1 MRLIIT
7 EKNNSAQK
15 IAEILSGG
23 AAKETKSFTIP
34 VFKWSDSEGE
44 TSVVGTGGHGVERA
58 FPEEKEYK
66 QWKLDLIH
74 GLVDAPLITRPTD
87 GKKNVNVPKDKK
99 PEDMTLEECTALLG
113 GAKAGKGAKTKK
125 TAAPKTAAK
134 KAPKK
139 KAAKRAKAKKA

>member
-23 AAKETKSFTIP
+23 AATETKSFTIP

-58 FPEEKEYK
+58 FPEEKEFK
-66 QWKLDLIH
+66 QWKLDD
-74 GLVDAPLITRPTD
+74 LVPLLD
-87 GKKNVNVPKDKK
+87 
-99 PEDMTLEECTALLG
+99 
-113 GAKAGKGAKTKK
+113 
-125 TAAPKTAAK
+125 
-134 KAPKK
+134 
-139 KAAKRAKAKKA
+139 